1 MGGFVFKEARR
12 RIGKS
17 GGRRER
23 SWAVRPKRSPW
34 MTYSVPVVLTM
45 GLWVWSVYISE
56 MSSLHDGGVR
66 TLHAW
71 ASGLYRNLV
80 GLRRRSRV
88 WRGRRDGHHPNE
100 RGLNV
105 ARLMPK
111 VSGDHSEG
119 HGVWIAREDYT
130 SLEICYRDS
139 SVG

>member
-1 MGGFVFKEARR
+1 LGCEAEALAVDDVF
-12 RIGKS
+12 GS
-17 GGRRER
+17 CGVDDG
-23 SWAVRPKRSPW
+23 AV
-34 MTYSVPVVLTM
+34 
-45 GLWVWSVYISE
+45 GLV
-56 MSSLHDGGVR
+56 SLYQRDVIVHNGGVR